1 MARPPEHSLFPV
13 VIIALGL
20 NCPIAMFIF
29 GFDKPEVVKAGCAL
43 SAILKK
49 EVVICLLLHRG
60 SGPPVPPLGVQ
71 PRVGGLGVLAVFLRG
86 SVRRSGIFRS
96 FLAE

>member
-1 MARPPEHSLFPV
+1 MLTTDEGLSKITSLWPDHRSIVLFPV

-43 SAILKK
+43 SAILNK

-60 SGPPVPPLGVQ
+60 SGPPVPPPWECNQ
-71 PRVGGLGVLAVFLRG
+71 
-86 SVRRSGIFRS
+86 
-96 FLAE
+96 E